1 MRSQAGQ
8 TTVELA
14 LGLPIAVF
22 LLASLVE
29 VGLIAGDQIRLWHA
43 AREAARVAVVES
55 DFDKALLA
63 AEAAGFDALELSI
76 SPSRSGRRLGAPLTA
91 QLRFNRP
98 GVVPLVGKLFEAV
111 ELESSAT
118 MRIERP

>member
-1 MRSQAGQ
+1 VRAQAGQ

-43 AREAARVAVVES
+43 AREAARVAVVEP
-55 DFDKALLA
+55 DYDKALQA
-63 AEAAGFDALELSI
+63 AEATGFDALELSI

-91 QLRFNRP
+91 RLRFDRP
-98 GVVPLVGKLFEAV
+98 SVMPLVGKLFETI